1 MNENEVAQ
9 NTVVDVNSNN
19 QVLDSNNN
27 FSEIENSTQDITFE
41 ETNYGSVESILTKS
55 ETLKRTFLPIVEV
68 ALIRLLGT
76 SDAYKR
82 KSLNVN
88 LENNEFKVAFQYFVS
103 AFVGLD
109 VDIDAIKADANNILK
124 NISIASVKVNKCEI
138 DCTKGT
144 ITIEAIIL

>member
-9 NTVVDVNSNN
+9 NTVVDVDSNN

-27 FSEIENSTQDITFE
+27 FSEIENNTQDIGFE
-41 ETNYGSVESILTKS
+41 ETNYGSVESIMTKS
-55 ETLKRTFLPIVEV
+55 ETLKRTFLPIIEV

-88 LENNEFKVAFQYFVS
+88 FENNEFNGYMIIFKCPKRVFHPIEFLLDIYISNKV
-103 AFVGLD
+103 
-109 VDIDAIKADANNILK
+109 
-124 NISIASVKVNKCEI
+124 
-138 DCTKGT
+138 
-144 ITIEAIIL
+144 